1 MSKPILEFL
10 EALGVNV
17 KKGAA
22 KMECPSCHELKLT
35 ASEKKNVATCWACN
49 KRFIP
54 GDKRDNATPRWQAR
68 VMNAIASRCLKN
80 LPERENT
87 LNYLVKKRKL
97 PADVA
102 WLQAN
107 GVGSVPDRLPIDQL
121 KELAEKVLGEDMKLA
136 CAGAGSAQLKA
147 LKDLENLE
155 RENIRDFFRTLT
167 GVMNSA
173 DVPGAVAFI
182 YTNHRGHCT
191 SINCR
196 LHSVQVRGKGKPI
209 RRIHAG

>member
-10 EALGVNV
+10 EALGVAI
-17 KKGAA
+17 KAGAA
-22 KMECPSCHELKLT
+22 KMECPDCHELKLT
-35 ASEKKNVATCWACN
+35 ASEKRNVATCWACN

-54 GDKRDNATPRWQAR
+54 GDKRDNSTPPWQAR

-80 LPERENT
+80 LPERQSP
-87 LNYLVKKRKL
+87 LNYLVKNRKL

-107 GVGSVPDRLPIDQL
+107 GVGSVPDRLQIDQL
-121 KELAEKVLGEDMKLA
+121 SELAEKALGEDMKLA
-136 CAGAGSAQLKA
+136 RAGANPAQLKA

-155 RENIRDFFRTLT
+155 RENIKDFFRTLT

-173 DVPGAVAFI
+173 DVPGALAFI

-191 SINCR
+191 SINFR
-196 LHSVQVRGKGKPI
+196 LY
-209 RRIHAG
+209 